1 MDKKDVV
8 TEYVINSC
16 FVSKAKITDIA
27 DWFILKSKMSNKR
40 VQKLCYYA
48 EAWCQVL
55 YGQSITE
62 DAEFQAWVHGPVNS
76 VLYEKFRDYGW
87 REFKI
92 TNPEETK
99 KRLDKILCK
108 EQIEV
113 LESVWETYGE
123 YGADELEE
131 LTHKEKPWLEK
142 RAGLGIFESGD
153 RVISKETMRQYYSE
167 RQIN

>member
-1 MDKKDVV
+1 MSRK
-8 TEYVINSC
+8 N

-27 DWFILKSKMSNKR
+27 DWFILKGRMSNKR

-62 DAEFQAWVHGPVNS
+62 DAEFQAWVHGPVS
-76 VLYEKFRDYGW
+76 PALHEKFRDCGW
-87 REFKI
+87 REFKLAS
-92 TNPEETK
+92 PKETSNH
-99 KRLDKILCK
+99 LDKMLCE
-108 EQIEV
+108 EQTEV

-123 YGADELEE
+123 YGADELEM
-131 LTHKEKPWLEK
+131 LTHKETPWLEK
-142 RAGLGIFESGD
+142 RKGLGKFESGN

-167 RQIN
+167 RQIK